1 MQNATRLDGKVAIVT
16 GGGRGLG
23 RAMALALAEAGARVV
38 ALDLIAEN
46 LERLEREAAA
56 LSGGGALAG
65 VATDLRKAPDCRR
78 AIDTALGG
86 DLSAWSQ
93 DGDALVRRV
102 EAPSFLEGIDVAMLN
117 LALPSIRVDLGMSTG
132 GLQWVMSAY
141 VLAYGGFMLLGG
153 RAALLMQIAHPL
165 VAAGVAAHSEF
176 RKDPFGRLKRT
187 LEAMLTI
194 VFGTEE
200 EARRT
205 AAGVR
210 RIHEG
215 VRGIAPDG
223 TPYDARD
230 PRLLLWVHATLV
242 DSSVRTYEDY
252 VRELAPDELARY
264 YDETVAVAELFGIAP
279 GDAPGSL
286 EELRAWMRE
295 MIATGEVTVTPL
307 ARELAE
313 PVLRP
318 LRVVPRRLAEASAG
332 ITASLLPREIREGY
346 GLPLGRPQKAIAFVG
361 GRASRFL
368 VPRLP
373 AALRL
378 FPAARG
384 G

>member
-1 MQNATRLDGKVAIVT
+1 MFPPDSMMRRINRES
-16 GGGRGLG
+16 
-23 RAMALALAEAGARVV
+23 AL
-38 ALDLIAEN
+38 
-46 LERLEREAAA
+46 
-56 LSGGGALAG
+56 
-65 VATDLRKAPDCRR
+65 
-78 AIDTALGG
+78 
-86 DLSAWSQ
+86 
-93 DGDALVRRV
+93 
-102 EAPSFLEGIDVAMLN
+102 
-117 LALPSIRVDLGMSTG
+117 
-132 GLQWVMSAY
+132 
-141 VLAYGGFMLLGG
+141 LLGG

-165 VAAGVAAHSEF
+165 VAAGVAAHSDF
-176 RKDPFGRLKRT
+176 RKNPFGRLKRT
-187 LEAMLTI
+187 LDAMLTI

-200 EARRT
+200 EAQRT
-205 AAGVR
+205 AAAVR

-215 VRGIAPDG
+215 VRGVAEDG
-223 TPYDARD
+223 TRYDARD

-242 DSSVRTYEDY
+242 DSSIRTYEVC
-252 VRELAPDELARY
+252 VRDLTDDEIALY
-264 YDETVAVAELFGIAP
+264 YDETITVAELFGIAP
-279 GDAPGSL
+279 GDVPGSL
-286 EELRAWMRE
+286 EELRTWMDE
-295 MIATGEVTVTPL
+295 MIAIGEVVVTPP

-346 GLPLGRPQKAIAFVG
+346 RLPLGRPQKAIAFVG